1 MTLFHTPPFVWRQH
15 KKMRAFL
22 GKKGK
27 VLTFSKLFSAPS
39 GMVAETPYTV
49 ALIELAD
56 SHERIMVTVAD
67 GEDVKIGQEVTLMKR
82 KISKSEEGLILYGVK
97 AIKVPS

>member
-1 MTLFHTPPFVWRQH
+1 
-15 KKMRAFL
+15 
-22 GKKGK
+22 
-27 VLTFSKLFSAPS
+27 
-39 GMVAETPYTV
+39 MVAETPYTV